1 MKDKNRSPVVVVLGL
16 AIGLVMGCAAHR
28 MPNSAGAT
36 SVPCPP
42 YSVAVRVFDGTGEPS
57 VYAYVRVKGV
67 RVSGVT
73 DESGSVELTS
83 VPHDRFT
90 LEVRAAGWE
99 PVSASVP
106 GRPCGRYTVE
116 LRFSTQRHVD
126 ESKMAIPEKGYP

>member
-1 MKDKNRSPVVVVLGL
+1 MNDKSGLPVAVLLGL
-16 AIGLVMGCAAHR
+16 VVWLVTGCAANR
-28 MPNSAGAT
+28 VPNSAGAT
-36 SVPCPP
+36 SMPCPP

-57 VYAYVRVKGV
+57 VHAYVRVKGV